1 MASISQIKLPNN
13 SVYDIKAKYDIS
25 GNIISDTYLRKDF
38 DSIGH
43 NVSFNSSVDI
53 DDLTA
58 GTLLVTGAARFTNG
72 LIGNLKGTA
81 SNVPWSGITGK
92 PSTYTPSA
100 HTHIMANI
108 TDWGAYV
115 YSAQGTRTKNTVLAA
130 PNGSDGKATFRSLV
144 PADIPSLDASKITSG
159 VFDIARLPQGAL
171 ERLTIVAD
179 DTARFKLTSSN
190 IQKGDTVKVTS
201 TGKMYYVID
210 ETKLSSE
217 AGYEVYAA
225 GTAASVPWSGVT
237 SKPTT
242 LSGYGITDALSS
254 STKYAL
260 SDSVGGNALKANLLA
275 NLFSSRP
282 ENANVTVTGSG
293 GLATF
298 KATSSMTT
306 NRPKKDGHI
315 LHFYWDNTRGYD
327 SQLIVTNGNN
337 PELQI
342 RGQEAGTWGAWK
354 TVLSSNNYT
363 DYVPKKDGTG
373 ASGTWG
379 IDITGNAKTAT
390 SADSATKAT
399 HDGAGNVITSKYVTI
414 DTTQTIS
421 GSKTFSKETTISS
434 ATASTNKTTGALK
447 VKGGIAS
454 EGQMSADK
462 VMIGDKCTLEYDA
475 NLQCLNF
482 VFA

>member
-81 SNVPWSGITGK
+81 SNVSW
-92 PSTYTPSA
+92 
-100 HTHIMANI
+100 N
-108 TDWGAYV
+108 
-115 YSAQGTRTKNTVLAA
+115 
-130 PNGSDGKATFRSLV
+130 
-144 PADIPSLDASKITSG
+144 
-159 VFDIARLPQGAL
+159 
-171 ERLTIVAD
+171 
-179 DTARFKLTSSN
+179 
-190 IQKGDTVKVTS
+190 
-201 TGKMYYVID
+201 
-210 ETKLSSE
+210 
-217 AGYEVYAA
+217 
-225 GTAASVPWSGVT
+225 GVT
-237 SKPTT
+237 NKPTT

-260 SDSVGGNALKANLLA
+260 SDSVGGNALKAISDA
-275 NLFSSRP
+275 NGNNINSTYLKMF
-282 ENANVTVTGSG
+282 TSG
-293 GLATF
+293 GLRTCTGDGKYNYFKIATI
-298 KATSSMTT
+298 KISSHYI
-306 NRPKKDGHI
+306 NRPIVFELSGRGK
-315 LHFYWDNTRGYD
+315 HF
-327 SQLIVTNGNN
+327 SL
-337 PELQI
+337 LSI
-342 RGQEAGTWGAWK
+342 RFN
-354 TVLSSNNYT
+354 SSNTNDPSLSFIQTNNDTSYWI
-363 DYVPKKDGTG
+363 KKVDTSTWEVYGAYSEGWGSCCLHRVTGEGADIGITINMTNINALPSECIQATPGGSVGYATQAVQDG
-373 ASGTWG
+373 
-379 IDITGNAKTAT
+379 N
-390 SADSATKAT
+390 
-399 HDGAGNVITSKYVTI
+399 GNVITSKYVTT

-421 GSKTFSKETTISS
+421 GAKTFSKETTISS

-454 EGQMSADK
+454 EGQISADK